1 MLSVRPAMLLALGL
15 ASPFMVAPA
24 VAQGVQISNLS
35 DLGFGLVTD
44 VSSDK
49 VRAQS
54 VCAFSG
60 VLGGRYTVTASGS
73 GAGGAFTLS
82 NGSATLPY
90 EVQWSASSGQTSGTN
105 LIAGSPLAGQTML
118 LSCPV
123 LQSTNASL
131 IVILRGTALSAA
143 RSGSY
148 GGTLTIILSAN

>member
-15 ASPFMVAPA
+15 AGPVMVAPA

-44 VSSDK
+44 VASDQ

-60 VLGGRYTVTASGS
+60 VLGGRYTVTAFGS

-90 EVQWSASSGQTSGTN
+90 EVQWSASAGQTSGTN
-105 LIAGSPLAGQTML
+105 LIAGSPLTGQTML

-131 IVILRGTALSAA
+131 IVILRGIALSAA